1 MDTISFFLRRGI
13 QGIQILESIVFAGFL
28 VFHNFS
34 FFFRTV
40 GTIILSFTA
49 KEIKNPHTLHYE
61 RGIGF
66 SFMP

>member
-1 MDTISFFLRRGI
+1 LWGFFLQKFINKYSRFTNIGEAGI
-13 QGIQILESIVFAGFL
+13 FI
-28 VFHNFS
+28 N
-34 FFFRTV
+34 
-40 GTIILSFTA
+40 LSFTA